1 MDTYLSICDFLNF
14 IFIAA
19 IESAPSTK
27 RNLPPSLDKE
37 NYAVQE
43 TYAKNERLNSG

>member
-1 MDTYLSICDFLNF
+1 MCDFLNI

-37 NYAVQE
+37 NNAIQE
-43 TYAKNERLNSG
+43 TYAKTKDSILRK